1 MSFPCKTTLFM
12 WPPFI
17 PRIPVVN
24 TLKAMVGT
32 HSPAT
37 KYAACWTTRAGSST
51 RIFHQVKRLCP
62 KGLRRIGIT
71 ICREGPKTHVLKALT
86 GRDLRFGP
94 AYKSGLGLE
103 VVVTQRIDVLLPVT
117 CSLWCIIL
125 A

>member
-1 MSFPCKTTLFM
+1 
-12 WPPFI
+12 
-17 PRIPVVN
+17 
-24 TLKAMVGT
+24 
-32 HSPAT
+32 
-37 KYAACWTTRAGSST
+37 
-51 RIFHQVKRLCP
+51 
-62 KGLRRIGIT
+62 
-71 ICREGPKTHVLKALT
+71 VLKALT